1 MCGHADARRPGRY
14 PPVSRAASQF
24 SDGRL
29 PVGEEGV
36 AAGVVAELRRN
47 DFHERGVG
55 CAQRVEDVGALG
67 VDVRIEMVCR

>member
-1 MCGHADARRPGRY
+1 MCGHADARRPGRC

-29 PVGEEGV
+29 SVGEEGV
-36 AAGVVAELRRN
+36 AAGVVAELRRD

-55 CAQRVEDVGALG
+55 CAQRVEDVRALG

>member
-36 AAGVVAELRRN
+36 AAGVVTNMRR
-47 DFHERGVG
+47 DVFHERRMGST
-55 CAQRVEDVGALG
+55 QRVEDVGPLG
-67 VDVRIEMVCR
+67 VDLRIDMVCR